1 MFHTE
6 KNSFHFSNL
15 AGEQRRKLFT
25 LIELLV
31 VIAII
36 AILAAILLPALNA
49 ARERV
54 MAINCANNLKQNGT
68 LFALYSGDHD
78 GYIVTFARAQYVN
91 LGQPVV
97 ATVSI
102 PWTNLLYSGPVDW
115 GAALSE
121 TNPLIRRYAENF
133 KTGYCPAWVPGA
145 NVFDP
150 SITSNNRKWFCYGG
164 NMNCLDFEQLS
175 GINASNYFRMIFRPD
190 LVPSIERKRQM
201 RIPLL
206 VETGDSKTFPQK
218 QFYGYLTTGGA
229 KDPYPVNLH
238 HSGRTNMLFH
248 DGHVEAINRIE
259 AEEDFK
265 IDLFCNR
272 EIIIH

>member
-1 MFHTE
+1 MFHPE
-6 KNSFHFSNL
+6 KIHPRFSNL
-15 AGEQRRKLFT
+15 SRKQQRKLFT

-36 AILAAILLPALNA
+36 AILAAMLLPALNA

-91 LGQPVV
+91 LGKTV
-97 ATVSI
+97 AATGSV
-102 PWTNLLYSGPVDW
+102 PWSNLLYSGPADW
-115 GAALSE
+115 GGAPST
-121 TNPLIRRYAENF
+121 TNPLIKRYAENF

-164 NMNCLDFEQLS
+164 NMNFLDFEQLS
-175 GINASNYFRMIFRPD
+175 GINSANYFRMIFRPD

-229 KDPYPVNLH
+229 KDAYPVNLH
-238 HSGRTNMLFH
+238 HSGKTNMLFH

-259 AEEDFK
+259 AEENFK